1 MKKFLEK
8 IIFLYVMLV
17 ILCNI
22 KFEYINASLGE
33 GFNTDI
39 YNQVTTEQNTE
50 IDNALFRIS
59 GTVILI
65 LQILAIAGVVI
76 TGVRY
81 MYAGAEDK
89 GKIKQTL
96 IWVIIGAIF
105 VFSASAVINFVTNSG
120 NNIF

>member
-65 LQILAIAGVVI
+65 LQI
-76 TGVRY
+76 
-81 MYAGAEDK
+81 
-89 GKIKQTL
+89 
-96 IWVIIGAIF
+96 
-105 VFSASAVINFVTNSG
+105 
-120 NNIF
+120 